1 MPNVSNNAPKRKPVP
16 FMPKSSLRDRP
27 LNKKSL
33 ASGKAKIVKK
43 SGKRLTLKSKDQST
57 TWLFVPKR
65 KPVVVKST
73 RKT

>member
-1 MPNVSNNAPKRKPVP
+1 MPNINKNPPKRKPVP
-16 FMPKSSLRDRP
+16 VIPRAARGDLP
-27 LNKKSL
+27 LNRKSL

-65 KPVVVKST
+65 GSFVVKNN